1 MRVHIATDHAAFEMK
16 NYLAGRLRD
25 AGYEVVDHGAT
36 TYDALDDYPTF
47 IIPCAEAVAA
57 SGELGIVLG
66 GSGNGE
72 QIAANKV
79 KGVRAALAYNPEIAR
94 LSRQHNNA
102 NVLSIGG
109 RFHEEEEA
117 WQIVR
122 AFLETPFSRDERHQ
136 RRIDAVGAY
145 EA

>member
-1 MRVHIATDHAAFEMK
+1 
-16 NYLAGRLRD
+16 
-25 AGYEVVDHGAT
+25 
-36 TYDALDDYPTF
+36 
-47 IIPCAEAVAA
+47 
-57 SGELGIVLG
+57 
-66 GSGNGE
+66 
-72 QIAANKV
+72 
-79 KGVRAALAYNPEIAR
+79 
-94 LSRQHNNA
+94 
-102 NVLSIGG
+102 VLSIGG

>member
-1 MRVHIATDHAAFEMK
+1 M
-16 NYLAGRLRD
+16 
-25 AGYEVVDHGAT
+25 
-36 TYDALDDYPTF
+36 
-47 IIPCAEAVAA
+47 
-57 SGELGIVLG
+57 
-66 GSGNGE
+66 
-72 QIAANKV
+72 
-79 KGVRAALAYNPEIAR
+79 KGVRAALAYSPEIAR

>member
-1 MRVHIATDHAAFEMK
+1 MK
-16 NYLAGRLRD
+16 NYLAGRLEE

-36 TYDALDDYPTF
+36 TFDSQDDYPTF

-79 KGVRAALAYNPEIAR
+79 KGVRAALAYSPEIAK
-94 LSRQHNNA
+94 LARQHNDA
-102 NVLSIGG
+102 NVLSLGG

-122 AFLETPFSRDERHQ
+122 TFLETPFSRDERHQ